1 MMYFFA
7 FLIMI
12 AAVLSLFAHGIE
24 IRWLGFVLD
33 VIFFCTGIAMIIR
46 IETKRR
52 SREKETLQIKV
63 QQLESKMA
71 KLEKVTKTTRRKR

>member
-1 MMYFFA
+1 
-7 FLIMI
+7 MI

>member
-63 QQLESKMA
+63 
-71 KLEKVTKTTRRKR
+71 